1 MDDTLTALVEDILN
15 EDISTG
21 APTSLPT
28 VVDTDAPSGVPT
40 PASSVLPTRGDGTNA
55 PTPQTLPTVITNK
68 PTTAV
73 PTPTPKTPLPI
84 ANPDSC
90 DVGPW
95 SDWSQC
101 SITCGNKDSGLS
113 FRWRIVKDNRST
125 TNTPLLEPCPSFVE
139 TNPCTPI
146 QTDCSK

>member
-1 MDDTLTALVEDILN
+1 MRHKIIGPCCGKEDYCACGIKEAKTLDDTFTALVEDILN
-15 EDISTG
+15 EDTSTG

-68 PTTAV
+68 PTTAM
-73 PTPTPKTPLPI
+73 PSPTPKTPLPI

-90 DVGPW
+90 DVGP
-95 SDWSQC
+95 
-101 SITCGNKDSGLS
+101 
-113 FRWRIVKDNRST
+113 
-125 TNTPLLEPCPSFVE
+125 
-139 TNPCTPI
+139 
-146 QTDCSK
+146 